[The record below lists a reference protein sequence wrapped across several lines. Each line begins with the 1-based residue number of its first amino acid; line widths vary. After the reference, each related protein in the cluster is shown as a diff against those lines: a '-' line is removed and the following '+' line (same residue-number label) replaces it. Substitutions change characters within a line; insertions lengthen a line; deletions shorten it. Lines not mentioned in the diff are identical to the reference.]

1 MFPVVHHLFVQEIGI
16 MKTLIALSLAV
27 SALVAPALS
36 FAQTQAPL
44 TRAQVY
50 ADLVRVERAGY
61 NPTTSDDATYPADIQ
76 AAEAKIA
83 AQDATQTD
91 NAAANTSA
99 PVADATSEG
108 AAMTGS
114 SESGMRQGTHEPM
127 KGRMGNVACVGPV
140 SFCSTYFGG

>member
-1 MFPVVHHLFVQEIGI
+1 LFITFFVQEIGI
-16 MKTLIALSLAV
+16 MKTLIAVSLAV

-36 FAQTQAPL
+36 FAQATQAPL

-91 NAAANTSA
+91 NAAANTLA
-99 PVADATSEG
+99 PVAEATSEG

-114 SESGMRQGTHEPM
+114 SESGMRQSTHEPM
-127 KGRMGNVACVGPV
+127 KGRMGNAACVGPV
-140 SFCSTYFGG
+140 SFCTPYFGS